1 MIRTEIYLTDEQKKA
16 LSTLAYA
23 ESTKSNK
30 RISMA
35 NIIRDAINLYLEKNG
50 DYPLIKEA
58 ALLGQSPGL
67 KRIVE
72 KSVKQIKQG
81 KSRLAREFLNELPD

>member
-16 LSTLAYA
+16 LSILAYA

-35 NIIRDAINLYLEKNG
+35 NIIRDAINLYLEKNN
-50 DYPLIKEA
+50 DYPLLKEA
-58 ALLGQSPGL
+58 ALLGQSPSL

-81 KSRLAREFLNELPD
+81 KSRLASEFLNELPD